1 MIEETEGVAKM
12 ISVIVAAAGR
22 GSRMKR
28 AENKVF
34 LPLLDKPILRY
45 SIEAFLGRSDVAE
58 VIVICAAHEAEEMAS
73 FVEPYRGQK
82 AVKVVV
88 GGSERQYSVA
98 NALRAVSEESELIL
112 VHDGARPLVTDEVV
126 QSVIDC
132 ARAHRAAIAAVPV
145 KDTIKTVDAEGL
157 VVDTPP
163 RSTLYAVQTPQ
174 GFEAQLL
181 FEAYARA
188 EEDGFLGTDDA
199 SLVER
204 LGVRVAVAQGDYQNI
219 KITTPEDL
227 IVGEALLKGRI

>member
-1 MIEETEGVAKM
+1 M

-45 SIEAFLGRSDVAE
+45 SIEAFLGRRDVAE
-58 VIVICAAHEAEEMAS
+58 VIVICAAHEQAQMES
-73 FVEPYRGQK
+73 FVAPYREQK
-82 AVKVVV
+82 PVKVVV

-98 NALRAVSEESELIL
+98 NALRAADRKSELIL

-126 QSVIDC
+126 QSVIDS

-145 KDTIKTVDAEGL
+145 KDTIKTVDDSGMVAL
-157 VVDTPP
+157 TPP
-163 RSTLYAVQTPQ
+163 RSTLFAVQTPQ
-174 GFEAQLL
+174 GFASQLL
-181 FEAYARA
+181 FDAYARA

-204 LGVRVAVAQGDYQNI
+204 LGVRVAIAKGDYQNI

-227 IVGEALLKGRI
+227 IIGEALLKGRSK

>member
-1 MIEETEGVAKM
+1 M

-34 LPLLDKPILRY
+34 LPLLDRPILRY
-45 SIEAFLGRSDVAE
+45 SIEAFLGRCDVAE
-58 VIVICAAHEAEEMAS
+58 VIVICAAHEQDEMEG
-73 FVEPYRGQK
+73 FVEPYRAHK
-82 AVKVVV
+82 PVKVVV
-88 GGSERQYSVA
+88 GGNERQYSVA
-98 NALRAVSEESELIL
+98 NALRAVDKKSELIL

-126 QSVIDC
+126 QSVIDS
-132 ARAHRAAIAAVPV
+132 AREHRASIAAVPV
-145 KDTIKTVDAEGL
+145 KDTIKTVDGQGM

-174 GFEAQLL
+174 GFDAQLL
-181 FEAYARA
+181 FDAYARA

-204 LGVRVAVAQGDYQNI
+204 LGVRVAVAKGDYQNI

>member
-1 MIEETEGVAKM
+1 M

-34 LPLLDKPILRY
+34 LPLLGKPILQY

-58 VIVICAAHEAEEMAS
+58 VIVICAAHETEEMES
-73 FVEPYRGQK
+73 LVRVYRQEK
-82 AVKVVV
+82 PVKVVI

-98 NALRAVSEESELIL
+98 NALRAVDKGCELIL
-112 VHDGARPLVTDEVV
+112 VHDGARPLVTDKVV
-126 QSVIDC
+126 QSVIDS

-145 KDTIKTVDAEGL
+145 KDTIKTVDAKGM
-157 VVDTPP
+157 VIDTPP

-174 GFEAQLL
+174 GFETQLL
-181 FEAYARA
+181 FDAYARA
-188 EEDGFLGTDDA
+188 EKDGFLGTDDA

-204 LGVRVAVAQGDYQNI
+204 LGVRVVVAEGDYQNI

-227 IVGEALLKGRI
+227 VVGEALLKGRRICE

>member
-1 MIEETEGVAKM
+1 M

-45 SIEAFLGRSDVAE
+45 SIEAFLGRCDVAE
-58 VIVICAAHEAEEMAS
+58 VIVICAAHEQDEMEG
-73 FVEPYRGQK
+73 FVEPYRAHK
-82 AVKVVV
+82 PVKVVV

-98 NALRAVSEESELIL
+98 NALRAVDKKSELIL

-126 QSVIDC
+126 QSVIDS
-132 ARAHRAAIAAVPV
+132 AREHRASIAAVPV
-145 KDTIKTVDAEGL
+145 KDTIKTVDGQGMVAL
-157 VVDTPP
+157 TPP

-174 GFEAQLL
+174 GFDAQLL
-181 FEAYARA
+181 FDAYARA

-204 LGVRVAVAQGDYQNI
+204 LGVRVAVAKGDYQNI

>member
-1 MIEETEGVAKM
+1 M

-58 VIVICAAHEAEEMAS
+58 VVVICAAHETEEMEMLVA
-73 FVEPYRGQK
+73 PYRK
-82 AVKVVV
+82 TKPVKVVV

-98 NALRAVSEESELIL
+98 NALRAVDRKSELIL
-112 VHDGARPLVTDEVV
+112 VHDGARPLVTDAVV
-126 QSVIDC
+126 QSVIDG
-132 ARAHRAAIAAVPV
+132 AREHRASIAAVPV
-145 KDTIKTVDAEGL
+145 KDTIKTVDGQGM

-163 RSTLYAVQTPQ
+163 RSTLFAVQTPQ
-174 GFEAQLL
+174 GFDAQLL
-181 FEAYARA
+181 FDAYARA

-204 LGVRVAVAQGDYQNI
+204 LGVRVATAQGDYQNI

-227 IVGEALLKGRI
+227 IIGEALLKGRI

>member
-1 MIEETEGVAKM
+1 M

-45 SIEAFLGRSDVAE
+45 SIEAFLGRCDVAE
-58 VIVICAAHEAEEMAS
+58 VIVICAAHEQDEMEG
-73 FVEPYRGQK
+73 FVAPYRAHK
-82 AVKVVV
+82 PVKVVV

-98 NALRAVSEESELIL
+98 NALRAVDKKSELIL

-126 QSVIDC
+126 QSVIDS
-132 ARAHRAAIAAVPV
+132 AREHRASIAAVPV
-145 KDTIKTVDAEGL
+145 KDTIKTVDGQGM

-174 GFEAQLL
+174 GFRSQLL
-181 FEAYARA
+181 FDAYARA

-204 LGVRVAVAQGDYQNI
+204 LGVRVAVAKGDYQNI

>member
-1 MIEETEGVAKM
+1 M

-34 LPLLDKPILRY
+34 LPLLGKPILRY

-58 VIVICAAHEAEEMAS
+58 IVVICAAHETAEMEAL
-73 FVEPYRGQK
+73 VAPYREQK
-82 AVKVVV
+82 PVKVVV

-98 NALRAVSEESELIL
+98 NALRAVSRDCELIL

-126 QSVIDC
+126 QSVIDG
-132 ARAHRAAIAAVPV
+132 AREHRAAIAAVPV
-145 KDTIKTVDAEGL
+145 KDTIKTVDGQGM

-174 GFEAQLL
+174 GFESQLL
-181 FEAYARA
+181 FDAYARA

-227 IVGEALLKGRI
+227 IVGESLLKGRI

>member
-1 MIEETEGVAKM
+1 M

-45 SIEAFLGRSDVAE
+45 SIEAFLGRCDVAE
-58 VIVICAAHEAEEMAS
+58 VIVICAAHEREEMEG
-73 FVEPYRGQK
+73 FVAPYRVHK
-82 AVKVVV
+82 PVKVVV

-98 NALRAVSEESELIL
+98 NALRAVDKKSELIL

-126 QSVIDC
+126 QSVIDS
-132 ARAHRAAIAAVPV
+132 AREHRASIAAVPV
-145 KDTIKTVDAEGL
+145 KDTIKTVDGQGM

-174 GFEAQLL
+174 GFDAQLL
-181 FEAYARA
+181 FDAYARA

-204 LGVRVAVAQGDYQNI
+204 LGVRVAVAKGDYQNI

>member
-1 MIEETEGVAKM
+1 M

-34 LPLLDKPILRY
+34 LPLLGKPILRY

-58 VIVICAAHEAEEMAS
+58 VVVICAAHETAEMEAL
-73 FVEPYRGQK
+73 VAPYREQK
-82 AVKVVV
+82 PVKVVV

-98 NALRAVSEESELIL
+98 NALRAVSRDCELIL

-126 QSVIDC
+126 QSVIDG
-132 ARAHRAAIAAVPV
+132 AREHRAAIAAVPV
-145 KDTIKTVDAEGL
+145 KDTIKTVDGQGM

-174 GFEAQLL
+174 GFESQLL
-181 FEAYARA
+181 FDAYARA

-227 IVGEALLKGRI
+227 IVGESLLKGRI

>member
-1 MIEETEGVAKM
+1 M

-58 VIVICAAHEAEEMAS
+58 VVVICAAHETEEMEMLVA
-73 FVEPYRGQK
+73 PYRETK
-82 AVKVVV
+82 PVKVVV

-98 NALRAVSEESELIL
+98 NALRAVDRKSELIL

-126 QSVIDC
+126 QSVIDG
-132 ARAHRAAIAAVPV
+132 AREHRASIAAVPV
-145 KDTIKTVDAEGL
+145 KDTIKTVDEQGM

-163 RSTLYAVQTPQ
+163 RSTLFAVQTPQ
-174 GFEAQLL
+174 GFDAQLL
-181 FEAYARA
+181 FDAYARA

-204 LGVRVAVAQGDYQNI
+204 LGVRVATAQGDYQNI

-227 IVGEALLKGRI
+227 IIGEALLKGRI